1 MRRLLR
7 IVATALV
14 TAGVV
19 VVIDAAV
26 TLAWQEPASALR
38 AWIAQRQAADQL
50 EELEERFVPRS
61 EHQLSR
67 AGAARLAE
75 RFERQVR
82 AGDGIGRLRIPAI
95 DIDFVM
101 VQGIDTATLRKGP
114 GRYPET
120 ALPGQRGTVGIAGHR
135 TTYLAPFR
143 HIDKIEEGDE
153 AVVEMPYGKFTYRYE
168 KQRIVEPTQ
177 VGVVRNVDHD
187 RLVLTACHPVYSAEK
202 RIVVFMR
209 LVNIEPP

>member
-1 MRRLLR
+1 
-7 IVATALV
+7 
-14 TAGVV
+14 
-19 VVIDAAV
+19 
-26 TLAWQEPASALR
+26 
-38 AWIAQRQAADQL
+38 
-50 EELEERFVPRS
+50 
-61 EHQLSR
+61 
-67 AGAARLAE
+67 
-75 RFERQVR
+75 
-82 AGDGIGRLRIPAI
+82 
-95 DIDFVM
+95 M
-101 VQGIDTATLRKGP
+101 VQGTDTATLRKGP
-114 GRYPET
+114 GHYPET
-120 ALPGQRGTVGIAGHR
+120 ALPGQRGSVGIAGHR

-153 AVVEMPYGKFTYRYE
+153 AVVEMPYGQFTYRLE